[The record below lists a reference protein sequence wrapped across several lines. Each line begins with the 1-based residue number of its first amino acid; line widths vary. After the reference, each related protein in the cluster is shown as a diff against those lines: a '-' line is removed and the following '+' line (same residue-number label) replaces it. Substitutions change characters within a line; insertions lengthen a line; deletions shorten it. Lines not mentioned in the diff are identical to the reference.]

1 MASETLK
8 SYRPGAY
15 AVVLLLGLLLSALH
29 FMSGAILNSE
39 ALSRWFI
46 PLLVFIVAGL
56 LTLAGV
62 VGWNLFRLVLE
73 SRRKAAGASLRVRM
87 VFLFVLLGLA
97 PVTIVY
103 YYSLQFLVRGI
114 DSWFDVQIDTAMED
128 ALELNQATLNLNK
141 RVLLRFTEQLLASVS
156 DVSQAG
162 LSITLGDLRTRA
174 GATELAVAETNGNVL
189 ASSNIQPDVLVPST
203 PDPGALQLVMSGE
216 NYVDFMRYGD
226 TQEIYIRCLV
236 ADLSR
241 RVILQAIYPTSEHI
255 GELSEKVQEAYVAY
269 KERAYLR
276 KSIKFSFIL
285 TLSLVLLVAVFAA
298 AWAAFFTSRRM
309 VEPISQIALRT
320 QAVAA
325 GEYDGQVPLPRRHDE
340 LSFLVSSFNAMTR
353 RLALSRDVAE
363 KRKQELERQ
372 HTYLET
378 VLNHLST
385 GVMTLDATGDISTA
399 NRAADHILRADIRR
413 HVGQPVAELVAQDKQ
428 LLPFAEQ
435 VENSLQDQSP
445 EWRSEIHMHRD
456 DGHQV
461 LICGRTNMQLA
472 GEAGLGWVI
481 VFDDVT
487 ELVQA
492 QRNAAWGEVARRL
505 AHEIKNPLTPIQLSA
520 ERLRRKFM
528 NTLSEGEIKIL
539 DSATR
544 TIVNQVE
551 AMKSMVNAFSDYA
564 KTSKMNPECVLLDE
578 LLAEVLALYG
588 KNVEFMPTAP
598 NVSIEAD
605 TVRFR
610 QIVHNLVKNA
620 QEAVE
625 KNENPWIRVSSVI
638 VGSYRSDDLRVEI
651 KVEDNGQGFDQE
663 SVNHLFEPYVTT
675 KDKGTG
681 LGLAI
686 VKKIVEEHGGTI
698 RAGNRSKGGAVI
710 TVRLP
715 ACLSP
720 DSVTDKTDQRVVE

>member
-8 SYRPGAY
+8 AYRPGAY
-15 AVVLLLGLLLSALH
+15 AVALLLVLLLGALH
-29 FMSGAILNSE
+29 FMSGAILDSE
-39 ALSRWFI
+39 QLSRWFI
-46 PLLVFIVAGL
+46 PLLVFIVVGL
-56 LTLAGV
+56 LTLV
-62 VGWNLFRLVLE
+62 VVISWNLFRLVLE
-73 SRRKAAGASLRVRM
+73 SRQKAAGASLRVRL
-87 VFLFVLLGLA
+87 VFMFALLGLA

-103 YYSLQFLVRGI
+103 YYSMQFLVRGI
-114 DSWFDVQIDTAMED
+114 DSWFDVQIDSAMED
-128 ALELNQATLNLNK
+128 ALELNKATLNLNK
-141 RVLLRFTEQLLASVS
+141 RVLLRFTEQVLANVR
-156 DVSQAG
+156 DTSQAG
-162 LSITLGDLRTRA
+162 LSITLGDLRQRA
-174 GATELAVAETNGNVL
+174 GATELAVAEANGTVL

-203 PDPGALQLVMSGE
+203 PDPGTLQLVLGGE

-226 TQEIYIRCLV
+226 SQEIYIRCLV

-241 RVILQAIYPTSEHI
+241 GVILQAIYPTSEHI
-255 GELSEKVQEAYVAY
+255 DELSEKVQTAYVAY

-285 TLSLVLLVAVFAA
+285 TLSLVLLVGVFAA
-298 AWAAFFTSRRM
+298 VWAAFFTARRM
-309 VEPISQIALRT
+309 VEPISRLALRT

-325 GEYDGQVPLPRRHDE
+325 GEYDGQIPMPRQHDE

-385 GVMTLDATGDISTA
+385 GVMTLDAVGDISTA
-399 NRAADHILRADIRR
+399 NHAASHILRADISR
-413 HVGQPVAELVAQDKQ
+413 HVGQPVAELVTQDNQ
-428 LLPFAEQ
+428 LLPFAERI
-435 VENSLQDQSP
+435 ETSLEDQST
-445 EWRSEIHMHRD
+445 EWRSEIHMHRE

-461 LICGRTNMQLA
+461 LICGRTNLQLA
-472 GEAGLGWVI
+472 GEAGLGWVV

-528 NTLSEGEIKIL
+528 HTLSEGEIKVL

-564 KTSKMNPECVLLDE
+564 KTSKMSPECILLDDF
-578 LLAEVLALYG
+578 LKEVLALYG
-588 KNVEFMPTAP
+588 KAVEFMPAAL

-620 QEAVE
+620 QEASG
-625 KNENPWIRVSSVI
+625 NTENPWIRVSSKI
-638 VGSYRSDDLRVEI
+638 VGRYGEGDLRVEI
-651 KVEDNGQGFDQE
+651 RVEDNGSGFDQD
-663 SVNHLFEPYVTT
+663 SVTHLFEPYVTT
-675 KDKGTG
+675 KEKGTG

-698 RAGNRSKGGAVI
+698 RAENRSEGGAVI
-710 TVRLP
+710 TIRLP
-715 ACLSP
+715 ACLLP
-720 DSVTDKTDQRVVE
+720 ESVTNETDQRIID